1 LWQKQ
6 ALSDG
11 LRVNGGRFGQDV
23 SVLHV
28 GVRGLNQ
35 SVTHSVQ
42 AYRSAASANT
52 SPTASGF
59 VAAASAWLDAMTE
72 IESGKAT
79 VLDLSI
85 YSNGPGVLT

>member
-23 SVLHV
+23 SVGSTSASAALTKA
-28 GVRGLNQ
+28 
-35 SVTHSVQ
+35 SPTAS
-42 AYRSAASANT
+42 RSIAAASANT
-52 SPTASGF
+52 SPTASG
-59 VAAASAWLDAMTE
+59 LDAMTE

>member
-23 SVLHV
+23 SVGSTSASAALTKA
-28 GVRGLNQ
+28 
-35 SVTHSVQ
+35 SPTAS
-42 AYRSAASANT
+42 RSIAAASANT